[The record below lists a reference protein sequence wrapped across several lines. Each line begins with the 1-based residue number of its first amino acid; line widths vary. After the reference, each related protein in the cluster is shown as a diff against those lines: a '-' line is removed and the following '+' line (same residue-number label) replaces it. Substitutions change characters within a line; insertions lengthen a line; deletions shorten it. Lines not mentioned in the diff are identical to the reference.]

1 MMQAEL
7 KRLHSDIFDLEH
19 YRPEK
24 EAFGISVQALF
35 GPKGTNGEESFG
47 FTICTPQWFSERHDG
62 EIILG
67 LHYLIV
73 PSYDYAKIIGFISKF
88 ASGCLGKDWKEVARK
103 LSRLGS
109 WEFED
114 YQP

>member
-1 MMQAEL
+1 M
-7 KRLHSDIFDLEH
+7 
-19 YRPEK
+19 
-24 EAFGISVQALF
+24 F
-35 GPKGTNGEESFG
+35 GPKGTKGEESFD
-47 FTICTPQWFSERHDG
+47 FTICTPQWFSERYDG

-67 LHYLIV
+67 LHHLIV
-73 PSYDYAKIIGFISKF
+73 PSYDYTKIVEFISKF
-88 ASGCLGKDWKEVARK
+88 ASGCFGKDWKEVAQK